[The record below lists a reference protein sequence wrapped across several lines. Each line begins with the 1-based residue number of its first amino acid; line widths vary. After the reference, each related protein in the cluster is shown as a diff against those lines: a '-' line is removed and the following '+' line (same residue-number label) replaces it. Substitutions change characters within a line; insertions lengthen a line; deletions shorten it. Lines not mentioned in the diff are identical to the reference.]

1 MWRRVA
7 PLAVLALLVAPA
19 PASASGGNAA
29 ATNTA
34 IQAGYALARV
44 RVGMI
49 AATQS
54 KVETY
59 RHKLAGE
66 CPNVGAGSPE
76 SEAAEPMSA
85 DVADALWSIDYGAAA
100 GPIAKFAAAIRPL
113 HWSSASFTHVIHALS
128 SNLSGLATVH
138 LPDLCADIR
147 SWTASG
153 FKTVPSDVLALDQR
167 VEPLE
172 LPEIPWRLVS
182 RYESGSDANH
192 VAYIEGAEEKLGE
205 AEFELGQKDWYQV
218 LETVGLAP

>member
-19 PASASGGNAA
+19 PAIAGGGNAG
-29 ATNTA
+29 ATSTA
-34 IQAGYALARV
+34 IQAYYALARV

-49 AATQS
+49 AGTQS
-54 KVETY
+54 KIEAY

-66 CPNVGAGSPE
+66 CPNAGAGSPE

-85 DVADALWSIDYGAAA
+85 EVADALWSIDYGAVA

-113 HWSSASFTHVIHALS
+113 HWTSASFNDAIHTLS
-128 SNLSGLATVH
+128 SSLSGLAAVR
-138 LPDLCADIR
+138 LPDLCTDIR

-153 FKTVPSDVLALDQR
+153 FKTVPPGVLALDQR
-167 VEPLE
+167 VEPLR
-172 LPEIPWRLVS
+172 LPEIPWRLVR
-182 RYESGSDANH
+182 RYERGSEASH
-192 VAYIEGAEEKLGE
+192 VAYIEGAEQKLGE
-205 AEFELGQKDWYQV
+205 AEFELGQKDWYQL